1 VEQGCRV
8 RVHDPAAVSLPADLT
23 GVARCDSPVA
33 AAESAAALVVATEW
47 PEYRAVDADA
57 LAAAMPAGLVVDAN
71 RFLGKTLGND
81 ARFRVRS
88 VGQVNR

>member
-1 VEQGCRV
+1 
-8 RVHDPAAVSLPADLT
+8 VHDPAAAPLPKELN
-23 GVARCDSPVA
+23 GVARCDSA
-33 AAESAAALVVATEW
+33 ITAAESASALVVATEW
-47 PEYRAVDADA
+47 PEYRAVDVDA

-71 RFLGKTLGND
+71 RFLGKTLGSD